1 MKTFHHEPR
10 LRKSKGF
17 TLIELML
24 ATGMGLALLLGL
36 VKIIS
41 MVNAT
46 FADTR
51 VLIDLQNRCR
61 TAQMLLQQD
70 LSHIS
75 VTPQP
80 PRPIQMDDGYLCLGT
95 LTNTTTKTSNNGR
108 SLSEMVDVRD
118 GNLSEVTNEKVKTF
132 AAFTVFN
139 RENPF
144 SFPDPSNRNR
154 TLQTPYAEVVW
165 FVYQNDLYRVT
176 LPFVTASSEPESY
189 SSGTGSNSLTPSV
202 RRITPGMLGDL
213 DKRMMDNILS
223 NVSSDYL
230 KKFMV
235 LPNVIMFDVEV
246 YDPSDEQKNYV
257 SVREMNDR
265 SYYKKENSSSSSS
278 SSNSFTIRYD
288 TGSTLAL
295 ADASKTSDAS
305 ADSSDEYVYVND
317 DIYQKN
323 SSDVPT
329 MAFLPG
335 MRIIVRA
342 FDPDS
347 GSVREFRVGQDF
359 RTR

>member
-1 MKTFHHEPR
+1 MKTFHHELR

-24 ATGMGLALLLGL
+24 ATGMGLMLLLGL
-36 VKIIS
+36 VKIVS
-41 MVNAT
+41 MVNTT
-46 FADTR
+46 FTDTR
-51 VLIDLQNRCR
+51 VLVDLQNRCR

-70 LSHIS
+70 LSHVS

-80 PRPIQMDDGYLCLGT
+80 PRPFQMDDGYLSLGT
-95 LTNTTTKTSNNGR
+95 FSATQETSKTSRNGLELVDR
-108 SLSEMVDVRD
+108 DMVKNQFDY
-118 GNLSEVTNEKVKTF
+118 

-144 SFPDPSNRNR
+144 SFADPSNRTR
-154 TLQTPYAEVVW
+154 TLQTPYAEVLW
-165 FVYQNDLYRVT
+165 FVYQNDLYRVPV
-176 LPFVTASSEPESY
+176 PFVTASAEPENY
-189 SSGTGSNSLTPSV
+189 SIGTGNNLVPSV

-223 NVSSDYL
+223 SRSSDDL
-230 KKFMV
+230 KKYMV

-246 YDPSDEQKNYV
+246 YDPSNGRGDYV
-257 SVREMNDR
+257 SVREMRTR
-265 SYYKKENSSSSSS
+265 SYYEDENSSGN
-278 SSNSFTIRYD
+278 SSNSGFSIRYD
-288 TGSTLAL
+288 TGSTLSL
-295 ADASKTSDAS
+295 RSESSS
-305 ADSSDEYVYVND
+305 AEGGTNDNYVYVNK

-323 SSDVPT
+323 SSDIPT
-329 MAFLPG
+329 TAFLPG

-347 GSVREFRVGQDF
+347 GTVREFRVGQDF

>member
-1 MKTFHHEPR
+1 MKTFHHKSH

-36 VKIIS
+36 VKIVS

-46 FADTR
+46 FTDTR

-95 LTNTTTKTSNNGR
+95 LTNAGTSKTSRNNLDLVDR
-108 SLSEMVDVRD
+108 DMVKSKFDFV
-118 GNLSEVTNEKVKTF
+118 
-132 AAFTVFN
+132 AFTVFN

-144 SFPDPSNRNR
+144 SFTDPKQNR

-176 LPFVTASSEPESY
+176 LPFVTASSEPENY
-189 SSGTGSNSLTPSV
+189 SSGTGNNLTPMV

-223 NVSSDYL
+223 NVSNNQL
-230 KKFMV
+230 KKFMA

-246 YDPSDEQKNYV
+246 YDPSEGKKDYV
-257 SVREMNDR
+257 SIREMRER
-265 SYYKKENSSSSSS
+265 SYYQKTENSSTSSSS
-278 SSNSFTIRYD
+278 QNFTIYYD
-288 TGSTLAL
+288 TGSTLSL
-295 ADASKTSDAS
+295 SDAS
-305 ADSSDEYVYVND
+305 DVGGQDSNDEYVYANN

-323 SSDVPT
+323 SSDIPT
-329 MAFLPG
+329 TAFLPG
-335 MRIIVRA
+335 MRIVARA

-347 GSVREFRVGQDF
+347 GTIREFRVGQDF
-359 RTR
+359 RTH